1 VSTTFGELLRGHRVG
16 ASLTQ
21 EELADGSGVS
31 VRAISDM
38 ERGRAKGPRRRTVE
52 ALARA
57 LGLRLNDAEQSEL
70 LDTAK
75 AGRMRKPAGGG
86 TWALPPDVPDR
97 PAATRSCGG

>member
-52 ALARA
+52 ALARV
-57 LGLRLNDAEQSEL
+57 LGLNDAEQSEL

>member
-57 LGLRLNDAEQSEL
+57 LGLGLNDAEQSEL

>member
-1 VSTTFGELLRGHRVG
+1 MSTTFGELLRGHRVG

>member
-1 VSTTFGELLRGHRVG
+1 MSTTFGELLRGHRVG

-52 ALARA
+52 ALARV
-57 LGLRLNDAEQSEL
+57 LGLNDAEQSEL